1 MNRLKKRAWL
11 PKVWALVAIGLALAS
26 QACSNTCADYESAI
40 NNCGGSF
47 NRQKCDQNI
56 GQCTSADIKTIE
68 NAASCMQNP
77 SVCSNGKTVDV
88 ASILVTPGQE
98 VRVRAKSR
106 EIVAIQA
113 AIEQSARGSS
123 LSWLAVDKG
132 TFSGRMLERP
142 SRPNIPI
149 AAQEQLVVELYSK

>member
-1 MNRLKKRAWL
+1 LSRVDEEGRLTPLHRTETSMNRLKKRAWL

-88 ASILVTPGQE
+88 G
-98 VRVRAKSR
+98 KF
-106 EIVAIQA
+106 A
-113 AIEQSARGSS
+113 ACDGPV
-123 LSWLAVDKG
+123 LSVSQNCLGA
-132 TFSGRMLERP
+132 F
-142 SRPNIPI
+142 
-149 AAQEQLVVELYSK
+149 